1 MSAERSAG
9 ATDARRKKVLD
20 AGQLP
25 LRFDAVAGVTG
36 IDQRCGCASARE
48 NEPGEAGAWRVL
60 EPEMGDL
67 AVVCPGCWP
76 EMARQVGAD
85 VTVRVLGQ
93 RPEWARCGMCDP
105 ERVC

>member
-1 MSAERSAG
+1 MSAARSAA
-9 ATDARRKKVLD
+9 ATDVCRKNVLD

-25 LRFDAVAGVTG
+25 LRFDAVTGAAGNDERRG
-36 IDQRCGCASARE
+36 FAPARE
-48 NEPGEAGAWRVL
+48 SAPGEAAAWRAL

-67 AVVCPGCWP
+67 AFVCPGCWP
-76 EMARQVGAD
+76 EMARQIGAD